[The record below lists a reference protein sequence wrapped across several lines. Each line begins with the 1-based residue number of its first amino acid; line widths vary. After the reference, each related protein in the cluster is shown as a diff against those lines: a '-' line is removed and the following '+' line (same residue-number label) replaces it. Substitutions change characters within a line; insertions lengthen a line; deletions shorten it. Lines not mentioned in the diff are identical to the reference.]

1 MFVAGCPSMMVC
13 SLVDSVGGMF
23 LGKRFKTSAFLL
35 RGVLPGTAF
44 GRIGALVGV
53 AAGLCFVGDVLCAV
67 AKLIEGYLLGVLAAE
82 ALVVGFLCAGCGLYI
97 QF

>member
-23 LGKRFKTSAFLL
+23 LGKRYTSAFLL

-44 GRIGALVGV
+44 GRIGALCGSST
-53 AAGLCFVGDVLCAV
+53 CF
-67 AKLIEGYLLGVLAAE
+67 
-82 ALVVGFLCAGCGLYI
+82 
-97 QF
+97 